1 MKIKITKDF
10 GKLCDLHIPYRF
22 AKVLAG
28 DIIEVVREWVD
39 GDGMTVFTL
48 KDLMWEIPEDCVD
61 EVIE

>member
-10 GKLCDLHIPYRF
+10 RKLCDLHIPYRY

-28 DIIEVVREWVD
+28 DIIEVVRVWVD
-39 GDGMTVFTL
+39 GDGMNVFTL
-48 KDLMWEIPEDCVD
+48 KGYMWEISEDCVD

>member
-1 MKIKITKDF
+1 MKIKITQDF
-10 GKLCDLHIPYRF
+10 RKLTDVFIPTKF
-22 AKVLAG
+22 AKRLAG
-28 DIIEVVREWVD
+28 DVIEVVREWVD